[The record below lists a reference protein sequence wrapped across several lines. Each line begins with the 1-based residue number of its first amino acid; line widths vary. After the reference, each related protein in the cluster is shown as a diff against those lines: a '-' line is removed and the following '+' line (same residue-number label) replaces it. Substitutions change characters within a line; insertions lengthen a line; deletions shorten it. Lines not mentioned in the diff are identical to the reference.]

1 MTGSGGTRAASR
13 WRAASGLPLG
23 SNIPVPVGF
32 QVLVG
37 VGSLMVLFVASIL
50 LAIFLVIE
58 LTDDNRHLSTHQVP
72 YATAI
77 EEAALAAKGAANDSR
92 GFLIS
97 GNELYIEEFA
107 RRVGEARTAF
117 SLAFRHA
124 TTTDELSRIAESR
137 ARFEQWV
144 RAARGEFGRFVS
156 GHPGAAVAASLGA
169 DRALRKRYETSLT
182 RTSELAREAIRAGET
197 SYGDASRR
205 AVVILLVCLLATL
218 ALGLAVTI
226 WLVRKILKP
235 VYAVLRLFH
244 TLQAPSMEG
253 VQASPLGDGL

>member
-1 MTGSGGTRAASR
+1 MTGSGGTRAASG
-13 WRAASGLPLG
+13 WRASSRLPLG

-32 QVLVG
+32 QVLIG
-37 VGSLMVLFVASIL
+37 VGSLLVLFVASIL

-58 LTDDNRHLSTHQVP
+58 LTNDNRHLSTHQVP

-117 SLAFRHA
+117 TIAFRHA
-124 TTTDELSRIAESR
+124 TTTAEVSRIAESQ

-144 RAARGEFGRFVS
+144 SAARREFGHFVS
-156 GHPGAAVAASLGA
+156 GHPHAAVSASLGA
-169 DRALRKRYETSLT
+169 DRALRKRYEASLT
-182 RTSELAREAIRAGET
+182 RTAELAREAIRAGET
-197 SYGDASRR
+197 SYGAASRR
-205 AVVILLVCLLATL
+205 AVVILLVCLLASL
-218 ALGLAVTI
+218 AVGLAVTI

-235 VYAVLRLFH
+235 VYVVLRLFH
-244 TLQAPSMEG
+244 ALQAPSAQG
-253 VQASPLGDGL
+253 LQAPGLGDGP